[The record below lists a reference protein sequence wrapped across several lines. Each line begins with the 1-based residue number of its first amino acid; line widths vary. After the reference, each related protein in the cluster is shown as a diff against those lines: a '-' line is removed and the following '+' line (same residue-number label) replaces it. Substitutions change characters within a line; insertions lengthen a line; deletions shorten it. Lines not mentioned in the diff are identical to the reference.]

1 MLTLITF
8 IVSGAIIVILIV
20 AKVYEEKTRKS
31 FFLLN
36 LISKGDT
43 RFRDF
48 SQNSAHR
55 YADFKEKAGFLLK
68 RQVPLHT
75 RNVTNKTVALIQ
87 EKGKKYIG
95 DIKEGRLFGKKNGGI
110 SEFLKDISEMEK
122 DNEMLS
128 KGEEEGSQNGES
140 QVK

>member
-1 MLTLITF
+1 MVTLITF
-8 IVSGAIIVILIV
+8 IVSGTIVVILIV
-20 AKVYEEKTRKS
+20 AKVYEERTRKS

-48 SQNSAHR
+48 SQSAAHR
-55 YADFKEKAGFLLK
+55 YADLKEKTIFMLK

-75 RNVTNKTVALIQ
+75 RNIANKTFSLLQ
-87 EKGKKYIG
+87 EKSKKYAS
-95 DIKEGRLFGKKNGGI
+95 DIKDGRLFGKKNGGI

-128 KGEEEGSQNGES
+128 KGEEEGSQNDES

>member
-8 IVSGAIIVILIV
+8 IVSGVIIVILIV

-36 LISKGDT
+36 LISKGDA

-48 SQNSAHR
+48 SQNSAHL
-55 YADFKEKAGFLLK
+55 YADIKERATFFIK

-75 RNVTNKTVALIQ
+75 RNMTNKTVALIQ
-87 EKGKKYIG
+87 EKGKKYAT
-95 DIKEGRLFGKKNGGI
+95 DIKEGKIFGKKNGGI

-122 DNEMLS
+122 DNEILAQS
-128 KGEEEGSQNGES
+128 EEEGSQNDES